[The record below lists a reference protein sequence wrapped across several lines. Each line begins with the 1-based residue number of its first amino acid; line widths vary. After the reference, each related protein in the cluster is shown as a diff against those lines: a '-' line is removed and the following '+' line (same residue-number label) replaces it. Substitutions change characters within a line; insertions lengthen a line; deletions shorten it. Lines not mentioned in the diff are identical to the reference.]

1 MQTSINLFGD
11 GFNYT
16 CHPIPDNWETKDWF
30 SKIKSEY
37 ESDKTKIVECYSS
50 YYNPGFDA
58 LTCPAEWLY
67 RKDLQPKG
75 EWGVEVKW
83 QNVQ

>member
-30 SKIKSEY
+30 SKIKS
-37 ESDKTKIVECYSS
+37 D
-50 YYNPGFDA
+50 N
-58 LTCPAEWLY
+58 L
-67 RKDLQPKG
+67 
-75 EWGVEVKW
+75 
-83 QNVQ
+83 